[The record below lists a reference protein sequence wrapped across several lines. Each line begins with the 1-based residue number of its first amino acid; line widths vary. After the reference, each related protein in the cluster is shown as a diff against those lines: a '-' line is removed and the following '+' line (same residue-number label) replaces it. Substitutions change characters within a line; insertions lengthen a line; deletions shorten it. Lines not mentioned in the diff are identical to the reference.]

1 MEISRDTFNNALSDG
16 SVAAGEIL
24 SQLTDLISNDQIVVV
39 REPGGAFSR
48 LEIDSE
54 GKFITTQIDTEGVFD
69 QSNSVRFNEVRSD
82 GTSEITCNQCYA
94 RSIIEAL
101 KAATIVSGLDPE
113 APAVGDYA
121 VIITSTMAKPQAVK
135 EALREWML
143 NNHVGNIDT
152 TF

>member
-82 GTSEITCNQCYA
+82 GTSEIT
-94 RSIIEAL
+94 
-101 KAATIVSGLDPE
+101 
-113 APAVGDYA
+113 
-121 VIITSTMAKPQAVK
+121 
-135 EALREWML
+135 
-143 NNHVGNIDT
+143 
-152 TF
+152 